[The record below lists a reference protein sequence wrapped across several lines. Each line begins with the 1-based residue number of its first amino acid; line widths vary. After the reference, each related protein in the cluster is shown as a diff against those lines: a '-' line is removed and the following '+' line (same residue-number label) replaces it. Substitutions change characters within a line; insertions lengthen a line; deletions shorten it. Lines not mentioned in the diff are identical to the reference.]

1 LVFDYVTRVSKKQ
14 KNGFIMETTTIY
26 RGRELNTSAE
36 QLAISAIIKDYPNG
50 QIKQIRAYHTADF
63 TDTEDIPGGVLMIH
77 PLNAKVHVDSLP
89 LNAFTYLSIVPVLG
103 EHTDAEFKNSEDRIH
118 EACPQF
124 SNKPPSLRCQAVDTA
139 LDGKTWNAE
148 LGEDENA
155 FAGVFK
161 QTRGRDTRY
170 FIAVQAG
177 APMAARQMRDRLLKK
192 DLTFEQLLSDK
203 DYNYAQYLSQR
214 NCERL
219 AYNMARALKVPIR
232 SMTDMGSHVEHE
244 YSAKPKRA
252 VPLYTQAI
260 STIAPVIDEGRK
272 AVGVFSKLTPVS
284 GKATPL
290 QFVYEGPYM
299 GIAVFNM
306 AGSKGKGYA
315 LPSHSGKHANG
326 KPLPAAEVDKRCR
339 DVIVEGVDVRAHPD
353 VVSDNYNEADS
364 DEFLAAMQELG
375 WKQQKTMN
383 NLVPVVVKVFD
394 PSVHRK

>member
-1 LVFDYVTRVSKKQ
+1 MEAIY
-14 KNGFIMETTTIY
+14 NGPKLASPAQ
-26 RGRELNTSAE
+26 ELM
-36 QLAISAIIKDYPNG
+36 ISAILKNYPDG
-50 QIKQIRAYHTADF
+50 QIKEVKAYHTADF
-63 TDTEDIPGGVLMIH
+63 TDTEDIPGGVLMVH
-77 PLNAKVHVDSLP
+77 PIKARVHVDSLP

-103 EHTDAEFKNSEDRIH
+103 EHVDAEFKGKDELIH

-124 SNKPPSLRCQAVDTA
+124 SSRPPSLRCQKPDSP

-177 APMAARQMRDRLLKK
+177 APMAARQLRERLIRKN
-192 DLTFEQLLSDK
+192 LTFEQLLDDK

-219 AYNMARALKVPIR
+219 AFNMARALKVPVR
-232 SMTDMGSHVEHE
+232 SMTDMGAHAEEE
-244 YSAKPKRA
+244 YSAQPKRA
-252 VPLYTQAI
+252 VPLYSQAI
-260 STIAPVIDEGRK
+260 STIAPIVDNGQR
-272 AVGVFSKLTPVS
+272 AVGVFSRLTPVS
-284 GKATPL
+284 GKSNPL
-290 QFVYEGPYM
+290 QFIYEGPYN

-306 AGSKGKGYA
+306 AGGKGRGHA
-315 LPSHSGKHANG
+315 LPSHSGKVDNA
-326 KPLPAAEVDKRCR
+326 PALSDAEVDKRCR
-339 DVIVEGVDVRAHPD
+339 DVISEGRNLREHPD
-353 VVSDNYNEADS
+353 MLRDNFQAADS
-364 DEFLAAMQELG
+364 DEFLSEMQALG

>member
-1 LVFDYVTRVSKKQ
+1 
-14 KNGFIMETTTIY
+14 METIY
-26 RGRELNTSAE
+26 KGPALLTDAE
-36 QLAISAIIKDYPNG
+36 QLAISAIVKNYPND

-63 TDTEDIPGGVLMIH
+63 TDTEDIPGGIMMVH
-77 PLNAKVHVDSLP
+77 PMNAKVHVDSLP
-89 LNAFTYLSIVPVLG
+89 LNAFTYLAIVPVLG
-103 EHTDAEFKNSEDRIH
+103 EHADAEFKGKEDRIH
-118 EACPQF
+118 EACPQY
-124 SNKPPSLRCQAVDTA
+124 SSKPPSLRCQAVDTP

-177 APMAARQMRDRLLKK
+177 APMAARQLRDRLLKK
-192 DLTFEQLLSDK
+192 DLTFEQLLVDK

-219 AYNMARALKVPIR
+219 AYNMARALKMPIR

-252 VPLYTQAI
+252 VPLYTQAV
-260 STIAPVIDEGRK
+260 STIAPVVDEGHR
-272 AVGVFSKLTPVS
+272 AVAVFSRLTPVN

-290 QFVYEGPYM
+290 QFIYEGPYM
-299 GIAVFNM
+299 GIAVYNM
-306 AGSKGKGYA
+306 TGSKGRGHA
-315 LPSHSGKHANG
+315 LPSHSGKVANAQS
-326 KPLPAAEVDKRCR
+326 LPPQEIDKRCR
-339 DVIVEGVDVRAHPD
+339 DVIVEGADIRAHPD
-353 VVSDNYNEADS
+353 MVADNFREADA
-364 DEFLAAMQELG
+364 DEFLAEMQELG

-394 PSVHRK
+394 PTVHRK

>member
-1 LVFDYVTRVSKKQ
+1 MEAIYNGPELTSPSHQLVV
-14 KNGFIMETTTIY
+14 
-26 RGRELNTSAE
+26 
-36 QLAISAIIKDYPNG
+36 SAIAKNYPDG
-50 QIKQIRAYHTADF
+50 QIKAINAYHTADF

-77 PLNAKVHVDSLP
+77 PMDSKVHVDSLP
-89 LNAFTYLSIVPVLG
+89 LNAFTYLSIVPVMG
-103 EHTDAEFKNSEDRIH
+103 EHTDAEFKGKDALIH

-124 SNKPPSLRCQAVDTA
+124 SSRPPSLRCQATDTP

-177 APMAARQMRDRLLKK
+177 APMAARQLRERLIKK

-219 AYNMARALKVPIR
+219 AFNMARALKVPVR
-232 SMTDMGSHVEHE
+232 SMTDMGSHAEYE

-252 VPLYTQAI
+252 VPLYSQAI
-260 STIAPVIDEGRK
+260 STIAPLVDNGER
-272 AVGVFSKLTPVS
+272 AVGVFSRLTPVS
-284 GKATPL
+284 GKANSL
-290 QFVYEGPYM
+290 QFVYEGPYN

-306 AGSKGKGYA
+306 AGSKGKGHA
-315 LPSHSGKHANG
+315 LPSHSGKLADA
-326 KPLPAAEVDKRCR
+326 PALSEAEVDKRCQ
-339 DVIVEGVDVRAHPD
+339 DVICEGNLRDHPD
-353 VVSDNYNEADS
+353 MVSDNFQAADS
-364 DEFLAAMQELG
+364 EEFLTEMQALG